1 MTRRLLRPTL
11 LLLGV
16 AFIVRV
22 EPVLGVAAALAVWLL
37 WAWAG
42 PRRALATVDVRR
54 THPRRVMWGDEFD
67 VSVELSTTRPMRWL
81 EVSDV
86 APLDLGGTARYAIDP
101 DGGETA
107 TLARTITAR
116 RRGLHSLGPTL
127 LTAGDLFSVAIH
139 TRQIGDAQSL
149 LVYPQIVP
157 VGEIAVVPESPEP
170 VLLTRRPLFFDPH
183 RIRGVRGYQP
193 GDPFRSIHW
202 TSSASA
208 GELLVK
214 ELEPASH
221 QDVVVSVDM
230 AQLSH
235 PLSGRHRSGE
245 LAVVVAASLLN
256 HYVTVERRPTGL
268 RLAGL
273 DGVLGG
279 PVDVAAPPEL
289 DDLHLM
295 EALEMLARV
304 RLHRDRESHA
314 LLDPFGLG
322 FGTTLLH
329 VVGRI
334 SGEQLADLVRLR
346 RRGLSVR
353 VIVTGGEPTAK
364 IRSGLETEGI
374 GLAIVD
380 RSADI
385 GEWP

>member
-11 LLLGV
+11 LLVTV
-16 AFIVRV
+16 AFVVRV
-22 EPVLGVAAALAVWLL
+22 EPLLGLAAGLGLWLV

-42 PRRALATVDVRR
+42 PRRALDTVDVTRS
-54 THPRRVMWGDEFD
+54 HPSRVMWGDEFD
-67 VSVELSTTRPMRWL
+67 VTIELSTHHPLRWL

-86 APLDLGGTARYAIDP
+86 APLDLGGSARYAIDLDP
-101 DGGETA
+101 GESTR
-107 TLARTITAR
+107 LERTITAR
-116 RRGLHSLGPTL
+116 RRGLHSMGPTL
-127 LTAGDLFSVAIH
+127 LTAGDLFSVALH
-139 TRQIGDAQSL
+139 GRQVGEARRL

-170 VLLTRRPLFFDPH
+170 VVVTTRPLFFDPH
-183 RIRGVRGYQP
+183 RIRGVRGYQA

-202 TSSASA
+202 TSSAAA

-221 QDVVVSVDM
+221 QDVVISVDM
-230 AQLSH
+230 AQMSH

-256 HYVTVERRPTGL
+256 HYVTLERRPAG
-268 RLAGL
+268 RRVAGL
-273 DGVLGG
+273 DGVVGA
-279 PVDVAAPPEL
+279 PVDIDAPPEL

-304 RLHRDRESHA
+304 RLHRDRLSHG

-329 VVGRI
+329 VAGRI
-334 SGEQLADLVRLR
+334 SESQLIDLIALR

-353 VIVTGGEPTAK
+353 VIVTGGEPAQP
-364 IRSGLETEGI
+364 IRAGLQGEGI

-385 GEWP
+385 GEWS

>member
-1 MTRRLLRPTL
+1 MSRRLLRPTL
-11 LLLGV
+11 LLVVV
-16 AFIVRV
+16 ALVLRV
-22 EPVLGVAAALAVWLL
+22 EPLLGLAVGLGLWLV

-42 PRRALATVDVRR
+42 PRRALATVEAVRA
-54 THPRRVMWGDEFD
+54 HPRRAMWGDELD
-67 VSVELSTTRPMRWL
+67 VSVELTSRHTLRWL

-86 APLDLGGTARYAIDP
+86 APLDLGGSARYAISLDP
-101 DGGETA
+101 GTPR
-107 TLARTITAR
+107 TLDRAINAR
-116 RRGLHSLGPTL
+116 RRGLHVMGPTL
-127 LTAGDLFSVAIH
+127 LTAGDLFSVALH
-139 TRQIGDAQSL
+139 GRQVGEARSL

-170 VLLTRRPLFFDPH
+170 VVVTSRPLFFDPH
-183 RIRGVRGYQP
+183 RIRGVRSYQP

-202 TSSASA
+202 TSSAAA
-208 GELLVK
+208 GELVVK

-230 AQLSH
+230 AQMSH

-256 HYVTVERRPTGL
+256 HYVTIERRPVGL

-273 DGVLGG
+273 DGVLGT
-279 PVDVAAPPEL
+279 PVDIDAPPEL
-289 DDLHLM
+289 DDVHLM

-304 RLHRDRESHA
+304 RLHRERQSHG

-329 VVGRI
+329 VVG
-334 SGEQLADLVRLR
+334 QLTQTQLIDLAGLR

-353 VIVTGGEPTAK
+353 VIVTGGSPSDD
-364 IRSGLETEGI
+364 IRSGLVAEGI

-385 GEWP
+385 GEWE